1 MDLKTAVSM
10 IRPLDEA
17 AMEKAWAV
25 WDNKC
30 IPLRSLGRLQS
41 MVVQLAG
48 MARTP
53 YPTLGKKAAVV
64 MAADNGVI
72 EEGVTQTDHHVTT
85 TVVCNMTHAD
95 ATICI
100 LSRMAG
106 ADVFPIDIGIK
117 DDFVCDGVINRK
129 VMNGTDNMTKGP
141 AMPREKT
148 IEAIEIGIQT
158 ICDLKEK
165 GYGLFATGEMGIGNT
180 TTSSAIAAVFLGVPA
195 ETVTGR
201 GAGLSDAG
209 LERKIQAIQRAI
221 EVNCPDKEDAI
232 DVMSKVGGLDIA
244 GLTGCFIGAAAAG
257 LPIVIDG
264 FISSVAALCAVK
276 IAPLSVHY
284 MFPSHVSAEP
294 AGNLVLEYLDM
305 KALLHADMCL
315 GEGSGAVSCFKF
327 FDEAMEAYE
336 KLPTF
341 EKGNVEAYKPF
352 V

>member
-1 MDLKTAVSM
+1 M
-10 IRPLDEA
+10 IRPLDAA
-17 AMEKAWAV
+17 AMEEAWKI

-30 IPLRSLGRLQS
+30 IPLRSLGRLQE

-48 MARTP
+48 MSGTARP
-53 YPTLGKKAAVV
+53 VLGKKASIV

-72 EEGVTQTDHHVTT
+72 EEGVTQSDNHVTT

-117 DDFVCDGVINRK
+117 DDFTCEGVIDRK
-129 VMNGTDNMTKGP
+129 VMNGTANMTKGA
-141 AMPREKT
+141 AMPRKKAV
-148 IEAIEIGIQT
+148 EAIEIGIRT
-158 ICDLKEK
+158 IFELKEK

-180 TTSSAIAAVFLGVPA
+180 TTSSAMAAVFLGLPA

-201 GAGLSDAG
+201 GAGLSTAG
-209 LERKIQAIQRAI
+209 LERKVNAIKKAI
-221 EVNCPDKEDAI
+221 EVNKPDKDDAI
-232 DVMSKVGGLDIA
+232 DVLSKVGGLDIA
-244 GLTGCFIGAAAAG
+244 GLTGCFIGAAAAR

-276 IAPLSVHY
+276 IAPAAIHY

-294 AGNLVLEYLDM
+294 AGNLVLEHM
-305 KALLHADMCL
+305 GMHALLHAGMCL
-315 GEGSGAVSCFKF
+315 GEGSGAVACFKF

-341 EKGNVEAYKPF
+341 EKGNVEAYKPL